1 MQQAWNVWGNII
13 IAAALAIP
21 FACTGMFFLA
31 QARTRNGHP
40 FPTRTAVADVIM
52 VTGTTPWIWMI
63 LTPGKGGASLSLT
76 PLRDLSVM
84 LQGPVETAFVQVG
97 GNLLVFAALG
107 AMLPVRSARFASL
120 ARIAGVAAAASLT
133 VELLQYGLRL
143 GRVSSVDDV
152 LVNTAGA
159 VLAAIVTRRWW
170 ASRIAAGTVPR

>member
-1 MQQAWNVWGNII
+1 MVIG
-13 IAAALAIP
+13 
-21 FACTGMFFLA
+21 
-31 QARTRNGHP
+31 
-40 FPTRTAVADVIM
+40 TA
-52 VTGTTPWIWMI
+52 PWLWMI
-63 LTPGKGGASLSLT
+63 LTPGKGEAGLSLI
-76 PLRDLSVM
+76 PLKDLSAM

-159 VLAAIVTRRWW
+159 ALAAIVTRRWW
-170 ASRIAAGTVPR
+170 VSRIAARTVPR